1 MDAMNRRT
9 FLSSSAL
16 AALPLTARAA
26 QTRRPPNIVFIFSDD
41 HTWQAVSAYGRNL
54 NHTPNIDRIARE
66 GVRFDNCLI
75 TNSICAPSRAVV
87 LTGKYSHKNGIL
99 DNRQTFDG
107 AQPTLPKYL
116 KQRGYETALF
126 GKWHLKSNPT
136 GFDAWEVLPGQGS
149 YYNPDFITPSGN
161 RRREGYVT
169 DITAGLSLDWLN
181 NGRDKS
187 KPFLLMCQQKAPHRN
202 WMPGPDK
209 LFMFDGVTFPEP
221 PNLFDNY
228 ENRATP
234 ARKQAMEIDRHMSLL
249 ADLKI
254 TPEGDPKES
263 PDYKRFLGE
272 YGRMNPAQRRM
283 WDAAYAPRNAAF
295 HRAKLEGRDLV
306 RYKYQRY
313 LKDYLRC
320 VASVDD
326 SVGRL
331 LGWLDANGEAENT
344 LVIYA
349 SDQGFFLGEHGWYD
363 KRWIYEESL
372 RTPCVARF
380 PGLARP
386 GQVADAMVSNVD
398 FAPTMLEAAGLPVPA
413 DMQGRSMLPILR
425 GETPPNWRQSF
436 YYHYYETGV
445 HDVEPHDGVRT
456 DRFTLACYH
465 QLGEWELFD
474 RMKDP
479 RQMRSV
485 YHDPA
490 YAQVRAQLEAELTR
504 LRRELEV
511 PEDHYRRGAG
521 A

>member
-1 MDAMNRRT
+1 MSNLHRRA
-9 FLSSSAL
+9 FLQSASLAPL
-16 AALPLTARAA
+16 AAARA
-26 QTRRPPNIVFIFSDD
+26 QSPRPSRRPNIVFIFSDD
-41 HTWQAVSAYGRNL
+41 HAWQAVSAYGSKL
-54 NHTPNIDRIARE
+54 NHTPHIDRIARE

-87 LTGKYSHKNGIL
+87 LTGKYSHKNGVL

-107 AQPTLPKYL
+107 AQPTLPQYL
-116 KQRGYETALF
+116 RQAGYSTALF
-126 GKWHLKSNPT
+126 GKWHLKSRPT
-136 GFDAWEVLPGQGS
+136 GFDAWEILPGQGS

-169 DITAGLSLDWLN
+169 DITTDLSLDWLN
-181 NGRDKS
+181 HGRDPN
-187 KPFLLMCQQKAPHRN
+187 KPFLLMCQHKAPHRN

-209 LFMFDGVTFPEP
+209 LFLYDGVTFPEP

-254 TPEGDPKES
+254 LPPSNPAQDPE
-263 PDYKRFLGE
+263 YQRFLGE
-272 YGRMNPAQRRM
+272 YGRMNESQRRM
-283 WDAAYAPRNAAF
+283 WDAAYTPRNEAF
-295 HRAKLEGRDLV
+295 HRARLSGRDLV

-313 LKDYLRC
+313 LQDYLRC
-320 VASVDD
+320 VAGVDD
-326 SVGRL
+326 SIGRL
-331 LGWLDANGEAENT
+331 LGWLDATGQADNT
-344 LVIYA
+344 IVVYA

-380 PGLARP
+380 PGVARP
-386 GQVADAMVSNVD
+386 GGAPTAMVSNVD
-398 FAPTMLEAAGLPVPA
+398 FAPTFLEAAGVPVPA
-413 DMQGRSMLPILR
+413 DMQGRSLLPVLR
-425 GETPPNWRQSF
+425 GETPAEWRQSF

-456 DRFTLACYH
+456 DRFTLACYYRT
-465 QLGEWELFD
+465 GEWELFD
-474 RMKDP
+474 RARDP
-479 RQMRSV
+479 RQMQSV

-490 YAQVRAQLEAELTR
+490 YGSIRRHLETELSR

-511 PEDHYRRGAG
+511 PADHLRPGVA
-521 A
+521 